1 MRTIDEE
8 IAFQLKAAADSGELS
23 QAKGYGKPF
32 PEDDGWN
39 DTPEALRMPFKI
51 LKNAG
56 ILPPEIELFR
66 ERAALNALL
75 AACADDA
82 ERAKRRKRLSEIEQA
97 LAIRL
102 ETMRSSGGV

>member
-8 IAFQLKAAADSGELS
+8 IAYQLKAAAASGELS
-23 QAKGYGKPF
+23 QAKDYGKPF
-32 PEDDGWN
+32 LEDDGWN

-56 ILPPEIELFR
+56 IAPPEIALFR
-66 ERAALNALL
+66 ERAALNASISG
-75 AACADDA
+75 CVDDA
-82 ERAKRRKRLSEIEQA
+82 ERKKFRHRLSEIEQI

-102 ETMRSSGGV
+102 ETMRTSGGV